1 MLKYLEKIHQ
11 NLNKDIKFLFKK
23 IDEIEQ
29 GFQNL
34 LIVKDEKLLKKDFYC
49 IKINIFV
56 NIEIIKNLFNSK
68 SFLKVL
74 IGKGILSYNKKVLLN
89 LENDLKKVYCYKDF
103 QKLIKKYYKKTE
115 PWIYKKL
122 AIIC

>member
-34 LIVKDEKLLKKDFYC
+34 LIVKDEKLLKKDFYYVKQSFFDN
-49 IKINIFV
+49 ISIIDNFANSHSLFKI
-56 NIEIIKNLFNSK
+56 
-68 SFLKVL
+68 FLAK
-74 IGKGILSYNKKVLLN
+74 IMICHNKKILIN
-89 LENDLKKVYCYKDF
+89 LEKDLKKVSSYYDF
-103 QKLIKKYYKKTE
+103 QKIMLKYKDLFKL
-115 PWIYKKL
+115 WKIKL